1 MKLTKQYIDMALKQD
16 PLRKCAFTFFGSL
29 SITTLKSS
37 RASSY
42 FSNFITKYKKY
53 SSNVLNSNENN
64 I

>member
-1 MKLTKQYIDMALKQD
+1 MALKQD

-37 RASSY
+37 NACSY
-42 FSNFITKYKKY
+42 FSNFITKNKKCFTLSILICNY
-53 SSNVLNSNENN
+53 NN